1 MRRSC
6 CDDTRSCLR
15 KNTLATITLNMANAN
30 KGAKVKV
37 RSIAGLTKLMKMMK
51 ITNAIN
57 MMALVSKVSGQQFH
71 CEINPTHASLDS
83 VTVFKKAVDLDWVL
97 VRVKV
102 YLCFRKQF

>member
-57 MMALVSKVSGQQFH
+57 MMALVSKVMARVDNDTRWRSTLFSYSTSSGGMSTSRFSA
-71 CEINPTHASLDS
+71 ESS
-83 VTVFKKAVDLDWVL
+83 
-97 VRVKV
+97 R
-102 YLCFRKQF
+102 